1 MISIVVFNNVP
12 GTELDYGFGSSGMGT
27 YIRDKKGR
35 ELAFIPDPETM
46 ASREKAILKGR
57 EVKVK

>member
-1 MISIVVFNNVP
+1 MSTIIVFQNIP

-27 YIRDKKGR
+27 YIRDSKGR

-57 EVKVK
+57 EIKIK